1 MERLNLYRQIA
12 QNIVDDYAKYKPS
25 YGDVEL
31 LALNQLDNYLLI
43 TVGWNGDRR
52 VHSTILHL
60 RIVAEKF
67 WIERDETE
75 EGITED
81 LLALGVSKQDIVLG
95 FQHPVD
101 RKLSEFA
108 IT

>member
-1 MERLNLYRQIA
+1 MERLDRYRQIA
-12 QNIVDDYAKYKPS
+12 QKIIDDYAKYKPS

-31 LALNQLDNYLLI
+31 LGISQLDNYLLI
-43 TVGWNGDRR
+43 GAGWNGYRR

-60 RIVAEKF
+60 RIVDQKF

-81 LLALGVSKQDIVLG
+81 LLALGVPKQDIVLA
-95 FQHPVD
+95 FHHPED
-101 RKLSEFA
+101 RKLTEFA
-108 IT
+108 IA

>member
-1 MERLNLYRQIA
+1 MEKLDHYRHIA
-12 QNIVDDYAKYKPS
+12 QSIVDDYAKYKPS

-31 LALNQLDNYLLI
+31 LVFSHLDNYLLI
-43 TVGWNGDRR
+43 SVGWNGDRR

-67 WIERDETE
+67 WLERDETE

-81 LLALGVSKQDIVLG
+81 LLALGVPKQDIVLG
-95 FQHPVD
+95 FHHPTD

-108 IT
+108 VT

>member
-1 MERLNLYRQIA
+1 MERLDRYRQIA
-12 QNIVDDYAKYKPS
+12 QSIVDDYAKYKPS

-31 LALNQLDNYLLI
+31 LVFSQLDNYLLI
-43 TVGWNGDRR
+43 SVGWNGDRR

-60 RIVAEKF
+60 RIMAEKF

-81 LLALGVSKQDIVLG
+81 LLALGIPKQDIVLG
-95 FQHPVD
+95 FQHPAD